1 MRAALKLALLVIV
14 LSVASTGQ
22 SVVYSQSQEDDVRNS
37 LVEAFE
43 AVREAESVGG
53 EVSGLLEDL
62 NEALRLIEAGGEGN
76 LAGAEEKIESVL
88 AVVPVVRSQGI
99 VSTRNQQIVIGVVLG
114 LVAVS
119 AVVVWRLGPRFFWSL
134 WLRSKSGWRVMV

>member
-88 AVVPVVRSQGI
+88 AVVPVVRSQGM
-99 VSTRNQQIVIGVVLG
+99 VSARNQQIVIGVVLG

-134 WLRSKSGWRVMV
+134 WIRSKSGWRVLV